1 MGKTVTSSSVGWYST
16 PEMAIDGE
24 INNGILDNFN
34 QVCVHTNDQKNSWIQ
49 LDLGDLYY
57 VDHLILY
64 GRNGHVE
71 QSSGW
76 TIYVSETNETILDDT
91 ICAVDFNA
99 SGGQAFELIC
109 QMTGQ
114 YVTIRS
120 DRWMVL
126 CELEVYDNFYS
137 TGKLYLNVLPNP
149 L

>member
-1 MGKTVTSSSVGWYST
+1 MAWNST

-64 GRNGHVE
+64 GRSE
-71 QSSGW
+71 YSEEQQSSGW
-76 TIYVSETNETILDDT
+76 TIHISETSEAISNPT
-91 ICAVDFNA
+91 ICATDFDA
-99 SGGQAFELIC
+99 FGGQAVVLNC

-120 DRWMVL
+120 DRWIVL
-126 CELEVYDNFYS
+126 CELEVYS
-137 TGKLYLNVLPNP
+137 SSKI
-149 L
+149 